1 MTGLLTRSPDPN
13 GAPWRQRWQQA
24 LSDVSPQMSVDGPMV
39 GHYRAR
45 QIQALLSL
53 LPLIATGNAINTMAL
68 VWVFWGRVAHTWLG
82 LWCFAV
88 TLSLPL
94 AAVWWRAMIREG
106 VRPVATLWSTR
117 TVSAHVVGFALLWS
131 VVPLAVFP
139 SADHNGAMLISS
151 VVVGTICGGAFML
164 SPMVHA
170 SVAYVVTLCLACV
183 LGLWQSTYTNT
194 PTLTLLLGVYAAVMS
209 GVGYANGKVFM
220 SRLRA
225 ESETERQ
232 KQLIDLLLRDF
243 EEHASDWLWEIS
255 PSGHL
260 RHVSARLSQSFG
272 LPTRMLSQR
281 TLTEL
286 LTGML
291 PPDDEDA
298 AAALAK
304 LISCIR
310 LGQPFRDMEISVEVG
325 HEIHWWSLSA
335 KPLHDEAGRSA
346 GWRGVG
352 VDITQTRHAR
362 DELAR
367 LANFDALTGLANR
380 HRFSSELERLAASP
394 EIPARPCALLFLDL
408 DNFKHVNDT
417 LGHSVGDQLLRRVG
431 ARLKSC
437 VAEGD
442 LLARLGGDEFALLT
456 WRFTTPDTAA
466 ALAERLLVLLAD
478 PCQLDEV
485 LVEVRASVGV
495 ALAPR
500 DGRTPQSL
508 LQYADLALYA
518 AKAAG
523 RNTYRF
529 FDASMAA
536 TAQARALLQRELGQ
550 ALASE
555 QFRLYFQPQMRLDTG
570 EIIGFEA
577 LVRWQHSERG
587 LIGPGE
593 FIPVAEE
600 TGQIVPLGNWVL
612 REACRQAVA
621 WPSKLRVAVNL
632 SAVQFR
638 SSAVIDLVD
647 EALADSGLPPER
659 LELEITESALI
670 EDHDGAQ
677 ATLVALRGRGVRVA
691 LDDFGTGYSSLAYLR
706 RFPMDKLK
714 IDGMFVRSLDTDQDA
729 QAVVTAIISLAR
741 ALRLDTTAEGIET
754 PEQLM
759 MLRALGCADVQGFLI
774 SRPMPSGDI
783 VAYLARTQLMPA

>member
-1 MTGLLTRSPDPN
+1 MAGSSRPSSDPK
-13 GAPWRQRWQQA
+13 GSPWRQRWQQV
-24 LSDVSPQMSVDGPMV
+24 LTDVTPQMAVDGPMAA
-39 GHYRAR
+39 HFRAR
-45 QIQALLSL
+45 QIQSLLSL
-53 LPLIATGNAINTMAL
+53 LPLIMVGNAANTLAFC
-68 VWVFWGRVAHTWLG
+68 WAFWAQVPRLWLG
-82 LWCFAV
+82 IWGLTA
-88 TLSLPL
+88 TLALPL
-94 AAVWWRAMIREG
+94 AAMWWRTLIKSGTRSVASNAS
-106 VRPVATLWSTR
+106 VRLVVVHVICFAVFWS
-117 TVSAHVVGFALLWS
+117 L
-131 VVPLAVFP
+131 VPLAVFP
-139 SADHNGAMLISS
+139 QADHNSAMLISS
-151 VVVGTICGGAFML
+151 VVVGTICGGGFML
-164 SPMVHA
+164 SPMVPA
-170 SVAYVVTLCLACV
+170 AVAYVLTLCAACV
-183 LGLWQSTYTNT
+183 VGLWQSDYGNV
-194 PTLTLLLGVYAAVMS
+194 LTLSGLLGVYACVMC

-243 EEHASDWLWEIS
+243 EENASDWLWEIS

-260 RHVSARLSQSFG
+260 RHVSARLAQSFG
-272 LPTRMLSQR
+272 APAR
-281 TLTEL
+281 TLIQRSFLEML
-286 LTGML
+286 GNML
-291 PPDDEDA
+291 PPDDPQA
-298 AAALAK
+298 TAALAK
-304 LISCIR
+304 LTSHIR
-310 LGQPFRDMEISVEVG
+310 LGQPFRDLEIAVEVA
-325 HEIHWWSLSA
+325 HDVHWWSLSA
-335 KPLHDEAGRSA
+335 KPLHDESGRAA

-352 VDITQTRHAR
+352 ADITHTRHAR

-380 HRFSSELERLAASP
+380 HRFSTELDRLAASMDTP
-394 EIPARPCALLFLDL
+394 SRPCALLFLDL
-408 DNFKHVNDT
+408 DNFKHINDT

-437 VAEGD
+437 VVEGD

-456 WRFTTPDTAA
+456 WRYTTPAEA
-466 ALAERLLVLLAD
+466 GALAERLLVLLAD
-478 PCQLDEV
+478 PCQLDDV

-495 ALAPR
+495 SLAPR
-500 DGRTPQSL
+500 DGRDPQAL

-529 FDASMAA
+529 FEPDMAQS
-536 TAQARALLQRELGQ
+536 AQARALLQRELGQ
-550 ALASE
+550 ALVTE
-555 QFRLYFQPQMRLDTG
+555 QFRLFFQPQMKLDTG
-570 EIIGFEA
+570 EVIGFEA

-612 REACRQAVA
+612 REACRLAME
-621 WPSKLRVAVNL
+621 WPAHLRVAVNL

-647 EALADSGLPPER
+647 EALANSGLAPER
-659 LELEITESALI
+659 LEIEITESALI

-677 ATLVALRGRGVRVA
+677 ATLVALRSRGVRVA

-714 IDGMFVRSLDTDQDA
+714 IDGMFVRSLDSDEDA
-729 QAVVTAIISLAR
+729 QAVVTAIISLAQ

-754 PEQLM
+754 PEQLV
-759 MLRALGCADVQGFLI
+759 MLRALGCDDVQGYLI
-774 SRPMPSGDI
+774 SRPMPSTD
-783 VAYLARTQLMPA
+783 VEAYLERTSMTLA

>member
-1 MTGLLTRSPDPN
+1 MAGASPPSFDPK
-13 GAPWRQRWQQA
+13 GSPWRQRWQQV
-24 LSDVSPQMSVDGPMV
+24 LTDVTPQMAIDGPMAS
-39 GHYRAR
+39 HFRAR

-53 LPLIATGNAINTMAL
+53 LPLIMVGNAANTLAFC
-68 VWVFWGRVAHTWLG
+68 WAFWAQVPHLWLG
-82 LWCFAV
+82 IWCLTS
-88 TLSLPL
+88 TLSLPV
-94 AAVWWRAMIREG
+94 AAIWWRSLIKRGARAVASG
-106 VRPVATLWSTR
+106 ASVRLVVVHVICFAVFWS
-117 TVSAHVVGFALLWS
+117 L
-131 VVPLAVFP
+131 VPLVVFP
-139 SADHNGAMLISS
+139 KADHNSAMLISS
-151 VVVGTICGGAFML
+151 VVVGTICGGGFML
-164 SPMVHA
+164 SPMVLA
-170 SVAYVVTLCLACV
+170 SVAYVLTLSAACV
-183 LGLWQSTYTNT
+183 LGLWQSNYGNVL
-194 PTLTLLLGVYAAVMS
+194 TLTGLLGVYAGVMC

-243 EEHASDWLWEIS
+243 EENASDWLWEIS

-260 RHVSARLSQSFG
+260 RHVSARLAQSFG
-272 LPTRMLSQR
+272 APAR
-281 TLTEL
+281 TLIQRSFLEML
-286 LTGML
+286 GNML
-291 PPDDEDA
+291 PPDDPEA
-298 AAALAK
+298 SAALVK
-304 LISCIR
+304 LTSHIR
-310 LGQPFRDMEISVEVG
+310 LGQPFRDLEMAVEVG
-325 HEIHWWSLSA
+325 HDVHWWSLSA
-335 KPLHDEAGRSA
+335 KPLHDESGRAA

-352 VDITQTRHAR
+352 ADITHTRHAR

-380 HRFSSELERLAASP
+380 HRFSTELDRLAASTETP
-394 EIPARPCALLFLDL
+394 SRPCALLFLDL
-408 DNFKHVNDT
+408 DNFKHINDT

-437 VAEGD
+437 VVEGD

-456 WRFTTPDTAA
+456 WRYTTPAEA
-466 ALAERLLVLLAD
+466 GALAERLLVLLAD
-478 PCQLDEV
+478 PCQLDDV

-495 ALAPR
+495 SLAPR
-500 DGRTPQSL
+500 DGRDPQAL

-529 FDASMAA
+529 FEPDMAQS
-536 TAQARALLQRELGQ
+536 AQARALLLRELGQ
-550 ALASE
+550 ALATD
-555 QFRLYFQPQMRLDTG
+555 QFRVFFQPQMKLGTG
-570 EIIGFEA
+570 EVIGFEA

-612 REACRQAVA
+612 REACRLAMD
-621 WPSKLRVAVNL
+621 WPAHLRVAVNL

-647 EALADSGLPPER
+647 EALANSGLAPER
-659 LELEITESALI
+659 LEIEITESALI
-670 EDHDGAQ
+670 EDHEGAQ
-677 ATLVALRGRGVRVA
+677 ATLVALRSRGVRVA

-729 QAVVTAIISLAR
+729 QAVVTAIISLAQ

-754 PEQLM
+754 SEQLV
-759 MLRALGCADVQGFLI
+759 MLRALGCDDVQGYLI
-774 SRPMPSGDI
+774 SKPMPSTD
-783 VAYLARTQLMPA
+783 VAAYLERTSVTMA